1 MLLVNNFIELAQNP
15 TVLATLIAI
24 FLFIILFIYIS
35 KIKITVKMIVHIGLT
50 IALTVILH
58 MIRIYHMPQGGSV
71 TLGSMIPIILLAYYY
86 KPSVGYLAGFLYGL
100 INLIQDPFI
109 IHPLQVIFDYPLP
122 YMLLGIAGYFKKNIF
137 LGATLAIIARFC
149 CHFISGIVF
158 FGDYAPEGTSVYL
171 YSFLF
176 NITYLL
182 PELIITL
189 FILYLLPIKRI
200 FIGIK

>member
-1 MLLVNNFIELAQNP
+1 
-15 TVLATLIAI
+15 
-24 FLFIILFIYIS
+24 
-35 KIKITVKMIVHIGLT
+35 MIVHIGLT